1 MPRSKE
7 SLNFL
12 LVSSLLHVASKVL
25 IKTVQSVT
33 SRLNTTLQQLLALH
47 RHSFFHSWKNKR
59 CCQCEQSFENPVS
72 VLSSGEWNRM
82 FQKTAEECERA
93 SQVECSCCYQARD
106 NIDTDSFTITISS
119 CILENSAVME
129 ENELT
134 DVQQIRYVNE
144 KLAQNRDDA
153 TLTEDMFTS
162 LSNDL
167 NKALHDMSKQHGDE
181 YYNDIVE
188 TIQKLDHSDP
198 NDEETRK
205 ILERFER
212 DNQVGDD
219 ILCNVCC
226 T

>member
-12 LVSSLLHVASKVL
+12 LVSSLLHVASEVL

-33 SRLNTTLQQLLALH
+33 SRLNTTLEQLLTL
-47 RHSFFHSWKNKR
+47 RRRGLFHSWKGTKSD
-59 CCQCEQSFENPVS
+59 QSLRNPVTK
-72 VLSSGEWNRM
+72 LSLEEWNRM
-82 FQKTAEECERA
+82 FQKTEDDCERA
-93 SQVECSCCYQARD
+93 SEEECYQARD
-106 NIDTDSFTITISS
+106 DLDVESLTITMSG
-119 CILENSAVME
+119 CILENSAVLE

-134 DVQQIRYVNE
+134 NVQQILFVNE

-167 NKALHDMSKQHGDE
+167 NQALHDMSKKHGVD
-181 YYNDIVE
+181 YYNDFVE
-188 TIQKLDHSDP
+188 TIQKLDNIEP
-198 NDEETRK
+198 NDEEARK
-205 ILERFER
+205 ILETFDK

-219 ILCNVCC
+219 ILCKM
-226 T
+226 